1 MSKKILI
8 VFGTRPEAIKMA
20 PLCLAVRSSD
30 EIALSICVTGQHRKM
45 LDQVLRIFGIIP
57 DFDLDVMADGQ
68 DLFDVTSKVLLGV
81 RDIIKKIN
89 PDLVLV
95 HGDTTTAFATSL
107 AAFYMNIPLGH
118 VEAGLR
124 TTNLKSPFPE
134 EFNRRTTGIVSNLH
148 FAPTQASADN
158 LLREGVSEKTI
169 FVTGNT
175 VIDALYW
182 VSNRMNTDPE
192 MNCKVNQ
199 SLNQKLTFDYHNKKF
214 ILITGHRRENF
225 GQGFAEICKAIREL
239 AKQYPKLHFIFPVH
253 LNPKVLRPVNEAL
266 ANLENVHL
274 IAPLA
279 YLEFVYLMRL
289 SYLVL
294 TDSGGVQ
301 EEAPSLGK
309 PVLVMRDTTERTE
322 ALDAG
327 TVRLVGTSKVK
338 IKEAVSD
345 LLENPKSYALM
356 ASARNPYGDGKASDR
371 ILENIKEVLK

>member
-30 EIALSICVTGQHRKM
+30 EITLSICVTGQHRKM

-118 VEAGLR
+118 IEAGLR

-148 FAPTQASADN
+148 FAPTQASAEN

-182 VSNRMNTDPE
+182 VSSRMNTDPE
-192 MNCKVNQ
+192 MNYKVNQ

-239 AKQYPKLHFIFPVH
+239 AKQYSKLHFIFPVH

-338 IKEAVSD
+338 IKEAVCD